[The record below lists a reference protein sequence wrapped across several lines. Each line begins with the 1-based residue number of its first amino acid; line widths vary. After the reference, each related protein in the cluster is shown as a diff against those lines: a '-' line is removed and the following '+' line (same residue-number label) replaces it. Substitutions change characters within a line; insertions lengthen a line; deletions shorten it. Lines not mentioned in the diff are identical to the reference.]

1 MRMLRILASLALTA
15 GAAAPALADD
25 DGADC
30 GNAPR
35 DQWMSQDAAK
45 SKAIELG
52 YEVRRVQEE
61 GGCYGLYAID
71 KNGAKVELQMHPVT
85 GAVVKTGGES

>member
-1 MRMLRILASLALTA
+1 MRMLRILATLALTA

-45 SKAIELG
+45 SKATELG
-52 YEVRRVQEE
+52 YQVRGVKEE
-61 GGCYGLYAID
+61 NGCYEIYAID
-71 KNGAKVELQMHPVT
+71 KNGAKVDLQMQPVT